1 MIDATDWVKCE
12 TEWGEGVP
20 EWHPQDIMGVV
31 KYPSDCGS
39 VCDGS

>member
-1 MIDATDWVKCE
+1 MPQTALNVKQ
-12 TEWGEGVP
+12 GEGEP
-20 EWHPQDIMGVV
+20 EWHPQGIMGVV